1 MAVFPPETLRIL
13 PLLPLLVAVA
23 TTALGAADS
32 VIDIDAGSLQVDT
45 GANRLLL
52 RPVEI
57 RQGGM
62 TIRADEAWVN
72 GVELNFSNSEW
83 QFRGAVHIVFDGGE
97 LNADNATAR
106 FITNRLQS
114 AQVTGAPARFSHQ
127 ATGAAEPSHGQADTI
142 NYDVRQARVR
152 LEGQVQFFDGRG
164 EFATRAPLTYNL
176 SDRSVS
182 SERVQITI
190 RPEAVAPALQD
201 AQP

>member
-1 MAVFPPETLRIL
+1 MAAFPPESLRLL
-13 PLLPLLVAVA
+13 PLLPLLAAVA
-23 TTALGAADS
+23 TVTFGAADD

-45 GANRLLL
+45 GSNRLLL

-83 QFRGAVHIVFDGGE
+83 RFQGAVRIGFDGGE
-97 LNADNATAR
+97 LHADSATAR
-106 FITNRLQS
+106 FLTNRLQS
-114 AQVTGAPARFSHQ
+114 AHVTGAPARFSHQ
-127 ATGAAEPSHGQADTI
+127 VPGATEPSHGQADTI

-152 LEGQVQFFDGRG
+152 LEGQVQFSDSRG
-164 EFATRAPLTYNL
+164 DFTTSAPLTYNL
-176 SDRSVS
+176 ADRSVS

-190 RPEAVAPALQD
+190 RPEAAAPVLREI
-201 AQP
+201 QP